1 MGRVTR
7 LPRSDRG
14 AGDAIAEVETLAWLL
29 DNSIPIPATG
39 GRRIGLDAI
48 VGLLPVAG
56 DLASAGMGL
65 FVVWRGARLGVPR
78 VVVARMLLN
87 SAIDLAV
94 GAIPVIGDAFDL
106 WFKANTRNL
115 RLMRR
120 HLEDPH
126 ASTRGSWV
134 AIGALALGLLVVGVL
149 MTWLVVG
156 LVGVLMTPIG

>member
-7 LPRSDRG
+7 LPRADRPR
-14 AGDAIAEVETLAWLL
+14 GDAVSEVELLAWVL

-39 GRRIGLDAI
+39 RRIGLDAVI
-48 VGLLPVAG
+48 GLIPVAG
-56 DLASAGMGL
+56 DLASAGIGL

-87 SAIDLAV
+87 SAVDLAV
-94 GAIPVIGDAFDL
+94 GAIPVVGDAFDL

-115 RLMRR
+115 RLMQR

-134 AIGALALGLLVVGVL
+134 AIGALAAAVLVVGVL
-149 MTWLVVG
+149 LTLVVVG
-156 LVGVLMTPIG
+156 LVELLLTPIG

>member
-7 LPRSDRG
+7 IPRTDPDAEG
-14 AGDAIAEVETLAWLL
+14 AVAEVEMLAWLL

-39 GRRIGLDAI
+39 RRIGLDAI
-48 VGLLPVAG
+48 IGLIPVAG
-56 DLASAGMGL
+56 DVASAGLGL

-120 HLEDPH
+120 HLEDPQ

-134 AIGALALGLLVVGVL
+134 AIAALAGALLVVAALV
-149 MTWLVVG
+149 TWLVVG
-156 LVGVLMTPIG
+156 LVGFLMTPIG